1 MKDIYIKS
9 CFSLFLF
16 IVGFKGIAQQ
26 TDKLTPFILIVQPI
40 IVQSDE
46 GADPA
51 SMAIPENLVDYA
63 YSRAEV
69 DFHFLEPIFLNNTK
83 ARDGLINLDSIVRIA
98 DKEGYL
104 KGQNDIVNM
113 FFVNSVDGHKG
124 PLGRG
129 MMGGNLTFI
138 ALGNDTRKENVNI
151 QAFVIAHEVGHN
163 LSLKH

>member
-51 SMAIPENLVDYA
+51 
-63 YSRAEV
+63 
-69 DFHFLEPIFLNNTK
+69 
-83 ARDGLINLDSIVRIA
+83 
-98 DKEGYL
+98 
-104 KGQNDIVNM
+104 
-113 FFVNSVDGHKG
+113 
-124 PLGRG
+124 
-129 MMGGNLTFI
+129 
-138 ALGNDTRKENVNI
+138 
-151 QAFVIAHEVGHN
+151 
-163 LSLKH
+163 